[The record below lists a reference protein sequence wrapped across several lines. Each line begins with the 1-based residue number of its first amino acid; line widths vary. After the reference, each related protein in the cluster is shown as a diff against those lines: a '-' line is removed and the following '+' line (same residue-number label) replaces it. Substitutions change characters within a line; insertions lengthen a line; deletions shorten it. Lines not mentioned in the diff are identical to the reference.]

1 MELTVCVQQFFDQYL
16 ARVKGVA
23 ENTVTAYRHAFSI
36 FLPFAARFHKIRV
49 QTLTTEHLSSDLILS
64 FLDHLEEERENRPST
79 RNQRLA
85 ALKSL
90 ARMVRLLYPENRMW
104 AEKVLA
110 IPKKRAQKRMI
121 AYLFAEEIV
130 AILKAVDLKK
140 SDGFRDYT
148 ILHLLTDSGARASE
162 IATLDL
168 DYFDAHKKTL
178 AILGK
183 GNRFRQIELSE
194 KTTQLISLYIAEY
207 RPSPKPQYQQR
218 LFINQRREEL
228 TRHGINRICRK
239 YLSLVLPEKRLKVL
253 NPAHSFRHSCAINML
268 CDGKDITEIKN
279 RLGHEKIETTMIY
292 LRLDLSRK
300 RNIQKQFIEYTQ
312 SRIAADPKLDELI
325 DWKNKEETLAWLDSL

>member
-121 AYLFAEEIV
+121 GYLFAEEIV